1 MFKKYLL
8 YLILTNVIYAQEL
21 KELLEYANTNNKL
34 ALSKEFL
41 VKAKK
46 QEVKSS
52 QSAFMPVVDM
62 GGFYQRLDDKTP
74 QMAGDIY
81 SGYAKISYNIY
92 DGKRKSSI
100 TQQKQNELKSSQFEV
115 TAFKK
120 SLSLEIVKEFYTIK
134 NIDSTI
140 SALQEK
146 QKALNAQ
153 LQRVKK
159 FFEANLSTSDE
170 IDKLQ
175 SAYDTNSYNIE
186 SLKFQKLSALKELE
200 LKVGKSIK
208 SLDNATFV
216 KNQTNGIEKSDNIK
230 ALKYKKESFKD
241 LAQTIGSV
249 NLPQIDI
256 SDTYSLYGY
265 NRVDKLHPEGLDNQN
280 KIMLTLNLRVFD
292 AKSTSQKK
300 QALILTA
307 QSLDNEIVYLSQEQ
321 KMLFD
326 LSLSRIKTEKLKI
339 KSASSALKSAK
350 STFESIEKKYK
361 AGIVDNIAYL
371 DALSVK
377 TDALSLYNKSLND
390 LEIAYAIYYYYAG
403 KNIEE
408 FIR

>member
-1 MFKKYLL
+1 
-8 YLILTNVIYAQEL
+8 
-21 KELLEYANTNNKL
+21 
-34 ALSKEFL
+34 
-41 VKAKK
+41 
-46 QEVKSS
+46 
-52 QSAFMPVVDM
+52 
-62 GGFYQRLDDKTP
+62 
-74 QMAGDIY
+74 
-81 SGYAKISYNIY
+81 
-92 DGKRKSSI
+92 
-100 TQQKQNELKSSQFEV
+100 
-115 TAFKK
+115 
-120 SLSLEIVKEFYTIK
+120 
-134 NIDSTI
+134 
-140 SALQEK
+140 
-146 QKALNAQ
+146 
-153 LQRVKK
+153 VKK

-241 LAQTIGSV
+241 LAQSIGSV

-256 SDTYSLYGY
+256 SDRYSLYGY